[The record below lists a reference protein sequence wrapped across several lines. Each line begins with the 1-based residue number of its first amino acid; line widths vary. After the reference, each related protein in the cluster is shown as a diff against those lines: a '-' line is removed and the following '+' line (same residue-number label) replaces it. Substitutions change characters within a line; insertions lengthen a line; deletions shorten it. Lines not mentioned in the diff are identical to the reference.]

1 VDFWENEMRFAQQ
14 QKPAQ
19 QQEPSPGSESDVVPQ
34 SPTDDFTAQGSGKLR
49 NKVALIT
56 GGDSGVG
63 RAVAIAFAK
72 EGADV
77 AIIYQNEREQA
88 DQTKQ
93 LVEQQGRSC
102 LTIDGDISDEAFCQQ
117 AAQQTI
123 DKFGRID
130 VLVNNTAEQHSQESV
145 KDISTEQLE
154 NDLQTSLC
162 PMFYMTNAALPYLQE
177 GSTIINTTS
186 VTPDE
191 GKELLPDSSARGAIV
206 TFTRTLSK
214 SLEDKGIRVNGVAP
228 GPVWTLL
235 VPSTL
240 PADKVEEFGK
250 QVPAGQDNLP
260 EEIAPS
266 FVFLASDEASYMA
279 GQIVFTQSRF

>member
-1 VDFWENEMRFAQQ
+1 MTFGQQ
-14 QKPAQ
+14 QRPAQ
-19 QQEPSPGSESDVVPQ
+19 QQEPCPGRESEKIAQPK
-34 SPTDDFTAQGSGKLR
+34 TDDFKAQGSGKLR
-49 NKVALIT
+49 DKVALIT
-56 GGDSGVG
+56 GGDSGIG

-77 AIIYQNEREQA
+77 AIVYRNESQEA
-88 DQTKQ
+88 EKTKQ
-93 LVEQQGRSC
+93 MVEQEGCSC
-102 LTIDGDISDEAFCQQ
+102 LTIAGNVGDEDFCQQ
-117 AAQQTI
+117 AVQQTI
-123 DKFGRID
+123 SKFGKLD
-130 VLVNNTAEQHSQESV
+130 VLVNNAAQQDAQESV
-145 KDISTEQLE
+145 KEINTEELE
-154 NDLQTSLC
+154 SALQTNLC

-186 VTPDE
+186 VTAYKGNE
-191 GKELLPDSSARGAIV
+191 QLPDSSANRGAIM
-206 TFTRTLSK
+206 TFTRSLSQ

-235 VPSTL
+235 VPSTV

-250 QVPAGQDNLP
+250 QVPMGQDNLP

-279 GQIVFTQSRF
+279 GQIVFTQSMF

>member
-1 VDFWENEMRFAQQ
+1 MTFAKQQ
-14 QKPAQ
+14 RPAH
-19 QQEPSPGSESDVVPQ
+19 QQEPRSGSQ
-34 SPTDDFTAQGSGKLR
+34 SENIVQPKTDDFEAQRSGKLR

-56 GGDSGVG
+56 GGDSGIG

-77 AIIYQNEREQA
+77 AIIYRNERQEA
-88 DQTKQ
+88 DKTKQ
-93 LVEQQGRSC
+93 MVEQEGRSC
-102 LTIDGDISDEAFCQQ
+102 LTIIGNVGDEEFCQQ
-117 AAQQTI
+117 AVQQTI
-123 DKFGRID
+123 DKFGKLD
-130 VLVNNTAEQHSQESV
+130 VLVNNAAEQDTKEGGQH
-145 KDISTEQLE
+145 ISAEQLE
-154 NDLQTSLC
+154 SNLQTNLC
-162 PMFYMTNAALPYLQE
+162 PMFYMANAALPYLSE

-186 VTPDE
+186 VTAYKDNE
-191 GKELLPDSSARGAIV
+191 QLPDSSAKRGAIM
-206 TFTRTLSK
+206 TFTRSLSQ

-235 VPSTL
+235 VPSTV

-250 QVPAGQDNLP
+250 QVSIGQDNLP

-279 GQIVFTQSRF
+279 GQIVFTRNIF

>member
-1 VDFWENEMRFAQQ
+1 MTFAQEQ
-14 QKPAQ
+14 RPAQ
-19 QQEPSPGSESDVVPQ
+19 QQEPSPGGESEIVPQ
-34 SPTDDFTAQGSGKLR
+34 SKADDFKAQGSGKLH

-56 GGDSGVG
+56 GGDSGIG

-77 AIIYQNEREQA
+77 AVIYQNEPEQA

-93 LVEQQGRSC
+93 LVEQEGRSC

-130 VLVNNTAEQHSQESV
+130 VLVNNTVEQYSQESV

-186 VTPDE
+186 VTPYE
-191 GKELLPDSSARGAIV
+191 GNELLPDSSARGAIM

-250 QVPAGQDNLP
+250 QVPTGQDNLP